1 MASRT
6 VLARL
11 TIDGVEGVVTG
22 FKRAGG
28 AVQEYARTS
37 QKYGTAAGRWMSK
50 HSDDINR
57 ASNLMLGFGAVG
69 VAALGGLTKVSSD
82 WETAWT
88 GVTKTVDGSAT
99 QLDTLQQQLRD
110 MARELPASHEE
121 IAAVAEAAGQLGV
134 QVDAVDDFT
143 RTMINLGE
151 TTNLSAEEASSSL
164 AQLMNIMGTAQ
175 TDVDR
180 LGSSIVALGNNSAT
194 AEADIVAMSKRIAA
208 VGRQMGMSESDV
220 LALAAS
226 LASVGVEAEA
236 GGTAVSNTMKRI
248 DKAVRE
254 GGDSLDGFADIAG
267 MSASDFRDAWED
279 DAATALASVAE
290 GLGGMQ
296 AAGEDANGVLE
307 DLGITGI
314 RESDSLLRLASAT
327 QAAGNE
333 TDLLRDSL
341 TLSAEAWETN
351 TALAAEAEKRYQTTA
366 AQAQISMNIMKDE
379 AIDLGNEL
387 LPVFAGIL
395 SSLTSVVE
403 TLGGMPDGVKNTALA
418 LGGIVSVAAL
428 VTGGVGKMVVGLVEA
443 KKAFKALGVAGRTAT
458 LSLGA
463 VGAALALAGLVV
475 ARHAQ
480 AEADAAEKIRTY
492 SLAIQEQGDIIGAT
506 TREIA
511 AQSLADAGILDRA
524 EALGVTLSDITDAAL
539 GSSDA
544 MGRVHQSIQDGDA
557 AIQGQIDANQKLID
571 QLESKEYL
579 SDAEFQRLTDLKF
592 ANGDLVTEMQNRAD
606 SSVELQTLMDSEAES
621 VQEATDAARQMEEA
635 TSDGADA
642 TSAAA
647 EAAKVDAQAESDRA
661 QAMMDA
667 EQAQRDLLEA
677 TQQYGDALLQLSG
690 SQIAVES
697 AIDDVTAARKENGKT
712 LDLDTEKGRANQ
724 RALDDL
730 AKSSMSYISTLEEQG
745 GTTAEITAATEK
757 ARDAW
762 IEGATSMGMSR
773 EKAEELAA
781 AYFAIPE
788 DVTTTVATPG
798 AKNSQ
803 REAEDL
809 NRKLEGLPDE
819 VRSEIVAIFDSKG
832 ADAADRRLDEISRDR
847 TAHIRVVTTGVSSA
861 PALGRT
867 IQQANGG
874 TVDYFA
880 DGAENH
886 VAQIAPAGAWRVW
899 AEPETG
905 GEAYIPL
912 APEKRARSLDIWRET
927 GRRLGAFHYA
937 DGMVVG
943 SRPSNVSASLD
954 PSGIEAAVQRGLA
967 SARFSIDGRAIDVR
981 IDHAMNRQARNL
993 RRGA

>member
-82 WETAWT
+82 WETSWT

-194 AEADIVAMSKRIAA
+194 TEADIVAMSKRIAA

-403 TLGGMPDGVKNTALA
+403 TLGGMPDGVKNAALA

-428 VTGGVGKMVVGLVEA
+428 MTGGVGKMVVGLVEA
-443 KKAFKALGVAGRTAT
+443 KKAMDALGWAGRKALTT
-458 LSLGA
+458 LGA
-463 VGAALALAGLVV
+463 FGAVLALAGLVV

-492 SLAIQEQGDIIGAT
+492 TLAIQEQGEVIGAT

-511 AQSLADAGILDRA
+511 AQTLQDAGVLDIAEQYGANLAD
-524 EALGVTLSDITDAAL
+524 VTDAAL
-539 GSSDA
+539 GSEEA
-544 MGRVHQSIQDGDA
+544 LARVQAQVRGNSAEIES
-557 AIQGQIDANQKLID
+557 QIATNEDLID
-571 QLESKEYL
+571 SLSRKAIL
-579 SDAEFQRLTDLKF
+579 SDTEQVQLA
-592 ANGDLVTEMQNRAD
+592 ALVTENQRLNGELSNRVSGVDEVVTAISDEKDAVAEAAEAQAQLNAAAD
-606 SSVELQTLMDSEAES
+606 DGTEA
-621 VQEATDAARQMEEA
+621 A
-635 TSDGADA
+635 
-642 TSAAA
+642 SAAA
-647 EAAKVDAQAESDRA
+647 EAAAADAQAESGRA

-954 PSGIEAAVQRGLA
+954 PSGIEAAVQRGIANTQFFL
-967 SARFSIDGRAIDVR
+967 GERAIDVR
-981 IDHAMNRQARNL
+981 IETALNRQARNL